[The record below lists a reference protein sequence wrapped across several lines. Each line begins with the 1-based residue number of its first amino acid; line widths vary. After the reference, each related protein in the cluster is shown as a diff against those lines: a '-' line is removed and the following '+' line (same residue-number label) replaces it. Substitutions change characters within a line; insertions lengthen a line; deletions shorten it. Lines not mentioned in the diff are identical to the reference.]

1 MMSATLLAGKS
12 CEQDQAPLSGMC
24 RDCREGMQNV
34 DIKMPND
41 FNLLSPKSNVS
52 RFKTLKNCNLKE
64 CYIKECYIRY
74 FSSLGKRTQLVCP
87 GLRSLSCPYLS
98 FNCLVSELRWG
109 RLHERTLTD
118 LKIAVRSLW
127 SMRFLSDILLTC
139 FHVYQRRF
147 TLEDVNG
154 LLQDFVVSLG
164 RPACLLICKVR
175 MPQPWWGLAPDR
187 RRQHMERHSDCFS

>member
-1 MMSATLLAGKS
+1 MSATLLAGKS

-24 RDCREGMQNV
+24 RDRREGMQNV

-41 FNLLSPKSNVS
+41 FDLLSPKSNVS

-98 FNCLVSELRWG
+98 FNCLVSELR
-109 RLHERTLTD
+109 
-118 LKIAVRSLW
+118 
-127 SMRFLSDILLTC
+127 
-139 FHVYQRRF
+139 
-147 TLEDVNG
+147 
-154 LLQDFVVSLG
+154 
-164 RPACLLICKVR
+164 
-175 MPQPWWGLAPDR
+175 
-187 RRQHMERHSDCFS
+187 